1 MNEMD
6 KKAVTSVRVRM
17 TDGNEERFILPKE
30 AKIIELKKMIQQR
43 RKIPVDRQRLIYG
56 GSVVNDD
63 DTLKTIKFQQD
74 GVIFCVVRSIAG

>member
-1 MNEMD
+1 LE
-6 KKAVTSVRVRM
+6 KKEVTSIRVRM
-17 TDGNEERFILPKE
+17 TDGNEERFILPKD
-30 AKIIELKKMIQQR
+30 AKILELKRMIQQR

-56 GSVVNDD
+56 GSVINDD